1 VLFLTAKSSSLSE
14 KKILLL
20 EGAPPF
26 KPLSREKYNNRVS
39 AINKQ
44 SANLLRNLGAWDH
57 IESVRCKPVMQMQV
71 WDAISGEAIE
81 FSHTNFSDSVAYIVE
96 NDLILEGLYKQLAD
110 LTNVEVRNQA
120 SVESCNLIKDG
131 LEKNNVKLKTGEEMN
146 CDLLV
151 SVKRYLF
158 LHFHP

>member
-1 VLFLTAKSSSLSE
+1 M
-14 KKILLL
+14 LL

-26 KPLSREKYNNRVS
+26 KALSREKYNNRVS

-44 SANLLRNLGAWDH
+44 SVNLLRNIGAWDH

-81 FSHTNFSDSVAYIVE
+81 FSHSNFSDSVAYIVE
-96 NDLILEGLYKQLAD
+96 NDLILEGLYNQLSD
-110 LTNVEVRNQA
+110 LKNVHVQNKS

-131 LEKNNVKLKTGEEMN
+131 LEKNSVKLKSGDEMS

-151 SVKRYLF
+151 GIKCLF
-158 LHFHP
+158 LQFAAH